1 MLWKNHYLA
10 FLVNQNKLK
19 KPTSTSTVYGAISVI
34 NAIATGKGSTL
45 GISLKVKAKITLE
58 PGFTGISKNFANDK
72 LVNRIIK
79 TIIPNRILNNNFI
92 SINLASE
99 IPAGWGLKSSSAV
112 SNAISLACYKLIN
125 EDIYDRAV
133 LSTAVNSSL
142 WAKVSLTGAFD
153 DACACYYGGIIV
165 SDNQYKKLIKREQI
179 NNDLWVIIFL
189 PSGISRGDVLK
200 LKLHKDLFNHAFKL
214 ALKGDYWKAMNL
226 NGVLINSILYN
237 NYDPLLCSMENNC
250 LAVSY
255 SGNGPAI
262 AAVVYKD
269 NIDKLKTS
277 LQNFKGKLIVSQ
289 VNNFKA
295 FVE

>member
-1 MLWKNHYLA
+1 M
-10 FLVNQNKLK
+10 NQGKLK
-19 KPTSTSTVYGAISVI
+19 KPTTTSTVFGAVSVI

-72 LVNRIIK
+72 LVNRIIRS
-79 TIIPNRILNNNFI
+79 IIPGKVLNNNFI
-92 SINLASE
+92 SINLTSD

-112 SNAISLACYKLIN
+112 SNAISLACYKLIK
-125 EDIYDRAV
+125 EEVYDRAV
-133 LSTAVNSSL
+133 LNTAVNSSL
-142 WAKVSLTGAFD
+142 WAKVSVTGAFD
-153 DACACYYGGIIV
+153 DACACYFGGIIL
-165 SDNQYKKLIKREQI
+165 SDNHYKKLIKREPI

-189 PSGISRGDVLK
+189 PNGIYRGDIMK
-200 LKLHKDLFNHAFKL
+200 LKLHKELFNHAFKL
-214 ALKGDYWKAMNL
+214 AMKGDYWKAMNL
-226 NGVLINSILYN
+226 NGILINSILYN
-237 NYDPLLCSMENNC
+237 NYDPLLCAIENNC

-269 NIDKLKTS
+269 NIDNMKAS
-277 LQNFKGKLIVSQ
+277 LQNYDGKLIVSQ
-289 VNNFKA
+289 VNNLKA

>member
-1 MLWKNHYLA
+1 M
-10 FLVNQNKLK
+10 NQSKLK
-19 KPTSTSTVYGAISVI
+19 KPTTTSTVFGAVSVI

-72 LVNRIIK
+72 LVNRIIRS
-79 TIIPNRILNNNFI
+79 IIPCKVLNNNFI
-92 SINLASE
+92 SINLTSD

-112 SNAISLACYKLIN
+112 SNAISLACYKLIK
-125 EDIYDRAV
+125 EEIYDRAV
-133 LSTAVNSSL
+133 LNTAVNSSL
-142 WAKVSLTGAFD
+142 WAKVSVTGAFD
-153 DACACYYGGIIV
+153 DACACYFGGIIL
-165 SDNQYKKLIKREQI
+165 SDNHYKKLIKREPI

-189 PSGISRGDVLK
+189 PNGIYRGDIMK
-200 LKLHKDLFNHAFKL
+200 LKLHKELFNHAFKL
-214 ALKGDYWKAMNL
+214 AMKGDYWKAMNL
-226 NGVLINSILYN
+226 NGILINSLLYN
-237 NYDPLLCSMENNC
+237 NYDPLLCAIENNC

-269 NIDKLKTS
+269 NIDNMKAS
-277 LQNFKGKLIVSQ
+277 LQNYDGKLIVSQ
-289 VNNFKA
+289 VNNLKA

>member
-1 MLWKNHYLA
+1 M
-10 FLVNQNKLK
+10 NQSKLK
-19 KPTSTSTVYGAISVI
+19 NPSTTSTVYGAVSII

-72 LVNRIIK
+72 LVNRIIRS
-79 TIIPNRILNNNFI
+79 IIPSKVLNNNFI
-92 SINLASE
+92 SINLTSD

-112 SNAISLACYKLIN
+112 SNAISLACYKLIK
-125 EDIYDRAV
+125 EEIYDRAV
-133 LSTAVNSSL
+133 LNTAVNSSL
-142 WAKVSLTGAFD
+142 WAKVSVTGAFD
-153 DACACYYGGIIV
+153 DACACYFGGIIL
-165 SDNQYKKLIKREQI
+165 SDNHYKKLIKREPI

-189 PSGISRGDVLK
+189 PNGIYRGDIMK
-200 LKLHKDLFNHAFKL
+200 LKLHKELFNHAFKL
-214 ALKGDYWKAMNL
+214 AIKGDYWKAMNL
-226 NGVLINSILYN
+226 NGILINSTLYN
-237 NYDPLLCSMENNC
+237 NYDPLLCAIENNC

-269 NIDKLKTS
+269 NIDNMKAS
-277 LQNFKGKLIVSQ
+277 LQNYDGKLIVSQ
-289 VNNFKA
+289 VNNLKA

>member
-1 MLWKNHYLA
+1 M
-10 FLVNQNKLK
+10 NQSKLK
-19 KPTSTSTVYGAISVI
+19 KPTTTSTVFGAVSVI

-72 LVNRIIK
+72 LVNRIIRS
-79 TIIPNRILNNNFI
+79 IIPSKVLNNNFI
-92 SINLASE
+92 SINLTSD

-112 SNAISLACYKLIN
+112 SNAISLACYKLIK
-125 EDIYDRAV
+125 EEIYDRAV
-133 LSTAVNSSL
+133 LNTAVNSSL
-142 WAKVSLTGAFD
+142 WAKVSVTGAFD
-153 DACACYYGGIIV
+153 DACACYFGGIIL
-165 SDNQYKKLIKREQI
+165 SDNHYKKLIKREPI

-189 PSGISRGDVLK
+189 PNGIYRGDIMK
-200 LKLHKDLFNHAFKL
+200 LKLHKELFNHAFKL
-214 ALKGDYWKAMNL
+214 AMKGDYWKAMNL
-226 NGVLINSILYN
+226 NGILINSILYN
-237 NYDPLLCSMENNC
+237 NYDPLLRAIENNC

-269 NIDKLKTS
+269 NIDNMKAS
-277 LQNFKGKLIVSQ
+277 LQNYDGKLIVSQ
-289 VNNFKA
+289 VNNLKA

>member
-1 MLWKNHYLA
+1 M
-10 FLVNQNKLK
+10 NQNKLRK
-19 KPTSTSTVYGAISVI
+19 LTSTSTVFGAISII

-58 PGFTGISKNFANDK
+58 PGFSGISKNFANDK
-72 LVNRIIK
+72 LINKIIK
-79 TIIPNRILNNNFI
+79 SIIPNKILNNNFV
-92 SINLASE
+92 SITLTSD

-125 EDIYDRAV
+125 DEIYDRAV
-133 LSTAVNSSL
+133 LNTAVNSSL
-142 WAKVSLTGAFD
+142 WAKVSITGAFD
-153 DACACYYGGIIV
+153 DACACYFGGIIL
-165 SDNQYKKLIKREQI
+165 SDNYYKKLIKRETI

-189 PSGISRGDVLK
+189 PNGISRGDIMK
-200 LKLHKDLFNHAFKL
+200 LKLHKELFNHAFKL
-214 ALKGDYWKAMNL
+214 AIRGDYWKAMNL

-237 NYDPLLCSMENNC
+237 NYDPLLHAIENNC

-269 NIDKLKTS
+269 NIENLKNS
-277 LQNFKGKLIVSQ
+277 LESFNGKLIVAQ
-289 VNNFKA
+289 VNNSKA
-295 FVE
+295 FVI